1 MFQALGNLWKRT
13 TSQWFQTRSTEEID
27 KISFFHSYQHASFKQ
42 ISLCLSFSWYALG
55 FQHCTLSNC
64 QGVFWRLKGSRK
76 KCYYMW
82 YKLGILRIGVYLS
95 THFIYH
101 TIHDTCI
108 CNVHLWYCD
117 QIVHKNINFLYFFK
131 TKGMKVFRK

>member
-1 MFQALGNLWKRT
+1 MFQALGNLWKKNNKSMISNTEHWRNWQNFIF
-13 TSQWFQTRSTEEID
+13 SFLSTCFI
-27 KISFFHSYQHASFKQ
+27 KQ
-42 ISLCLSFSWYALG
+42 LSLCLSFSWYALG

>member
-1 MFQALGNLWKRT
+1 MFQALGNLWKKNNKSMISNTEHWRNWQNFIF
-13 TSQWFQTRSTEEID
+13 SFLSTCFI
-27 KISFFHSYQHASFKQ
+27 KQ
-42 ISLCLSFSWYALG
+42 LSLCLSFSWYA
-55 FQHCTLSNC
+55 FIRISTLYS
-64 QGVFWRLKGSRK
+64 QQLSRLKGSRK